1 MAIITDDII
10 RYNLNLLD
18 EVKQEYPILVDFE
31 NGIVQN
37 NSVSRVG
44 LDDFVR
50 LISYKKE
57 IMKSGQELLYK
68 DKIYYEEVIEKVAEL
83 SLSSKV
89 KRIFLKKGME
99 DFHKV
104 FTDWKTYKRY
114 SRSINTLYCEGLEL
128 AEPIIINYFIQN
140 KISVNTDFFK
150 RSSLFFRKLSKP
162 KYYSRELKMTQDFV
176 EEFISFTKEK
186 DLDIRK
192 CNINALINEM
202 NERLKPL
209 MLIETGLQVKYIG
222 TDNPRFT
229 TDKTYQVENSKI
241 SYLGYLEVK
250 VTDDSGLS
258 AFYPYSEFEEISR
271 QRNDI
276 FKELGI

>member
-1 MAIITDDII
+1 MVITDDII
-10 RYNLNLLD
+10 RYNLSLLD
-18 EVKQEYPILVDFE
+18 EVKLEYPILADFE
-31 NGIVQN
+31 NGLVQN

-44 LDDFVR
+44 LDDFVS

-57 IMKSGQELLYK
+57 IMKSGQELFYE
-68 DKIYYEEVIEKVAEL
+68 DRIYYEEVIEKVAEL
-83 SLSSKV
+83 SSSSKV
-89 KRIFLKKGME
+89 KRIFLKKSIE

-104 FTDWKTYKRY
+104 FKDWKTYKRY
-114 SRSINTLYCEGLEL
+114 SRPINTLYCAGLEL

-140 KISVNTDFFK
+140 KIDVNTEHFR

-176 EEFISFTKEK
+176 EEFIYFTKEK

-192 CNINALINEM
+192 CNINTLINEM

-209 MLIETGLQVKYIG
+209 MSIEEGLQVRHIG
-222 TDNPRFT
+222 IDNPKFT
-229 TDKTYQVENSKI
+229 TDKIYQVENSRI

-250 VTDDSGLS
+250 VTDDKGLS
-258 AFYPYSEFEEISR
+258 TFYPYSEFEEISR